1 MNYEVTNKSD
11 FLREIAITLNPEDI
25 ATDMQKEV
33 AQRTKKIE
41 IKGFRKGKAPASV
54 IKKMFGDAL
63 EHEAAEKI
71 ANNKFWDI
79 IKEAG
84 INPLSEPVMTKFDF
98 EVSGPLAYTVQFEVI
113 PQLEPKDYT
122 GLTIEVPEYIV
133 TDEDVEAEVS
143 QILMN
148 NAKFEESEVVADK
161 NTIIH
166 IDLVGLDAD
175 GNQLADQKRENM
187 KVNLA
192 EQGLR
197 PEVLQ
202 AALNKKAGE
211 EFTFPADH
219 SHHHHHEGE
228 EHHHHELEVKTYH
241 AVVKKIEKIILPEL
255 DDAFVKNLTKERV
268 TTVEDLKANIKKDI
282 ENYFEKNTN
291 DLIESKLLS
300 EIVKNNEFTPPT
312 ILLERMKKN
321 YLEEE
326 LKKSRLPK
334 FTSEQENQI
343 LTQAE
348 PMLIQS
354 LKWQLLREEII
365 KKESIEVTRELI
377 EKQAKEHADK
387 VGIPVETLIK
397 YYEGEEF
404 KGTMLNTQAMEFLKS
419 NNTINKINP
428 KSEANAEAE
437 KKDAE

>member
-79 IKEAG
+79 IKEEG
-84 INPLSEPVMTKFDF
+84 LNPLSEPVMTKFDF
-98 EVSGPLAYTVQFEVI
+98 EVSGPLAYTVQFEVL
-113 PQLEPKDYT
+113 PQIEPKDYT

-133 TDEDVEAEVS
+133 TDEDVEAEIS

-148 NAKFEESEVVADK
+148 NAKFEDADVVADK

-166 IDLVGLDAD
+166 IDLVGLDAE
-175 GNQLADQKRENM
+175 GKELADQKRENM

-202 AALNKKAGE
+202 AALDKKAGD
-211 EFTFPADH
+211 EFTFLADH

-241 AVVKKIEKIILPEL
+241 AVVKKIEKIIFPEL
-255 DDAFVKNLTKERV
+255 NDEFVKNLTKERV
-268 TTVEDLKANIKKDI
+268 TTVDDLKTNIKKDI

-291 DLIESKLLS
+291 DLIEGKLLG

-326 LKKSRLPK
+326 LKKSKLPK
-334 FTSEQENQI
+334 FTAEQETQI

-377 EKQAKEHADK
+377 EKQAQEHADK
-387 VGIPVETLIK
+387 IGIPVETLIR
-397 YYEGEEF
+397 YYEGDEF
-404 KGTMLNTQAMEFLKS
+404 KSTMLNTQAMEFLKT
-419 NNTINKINP
+419 NNTIKKINP